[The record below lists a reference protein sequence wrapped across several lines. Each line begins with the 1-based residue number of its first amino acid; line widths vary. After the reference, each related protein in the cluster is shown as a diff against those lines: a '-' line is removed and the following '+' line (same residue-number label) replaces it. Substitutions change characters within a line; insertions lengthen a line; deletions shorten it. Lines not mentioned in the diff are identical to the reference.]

1 MSTLVSRNVTVD
13 GHRTSIRLE
22 PDMWEALEEICRR
35 RGISAHQ
42 FCSEVEQTRAASSL
56 TAAVR
61 VAVLRYFRDAAGA
74 RSNDNPAGE
83 LGRRATA

>member
-1 MSTLVSRNVTVD
+1 
-13 GHRTSIRLE
+13 
-22 PDMWEALEEICRR
+22 MWEALEEICRR

-61 VAVLRYFRDAAGA
+61 VAVLRYFRDAAA
-74 RSNDNPAGE
+74 RSNDNPAAE